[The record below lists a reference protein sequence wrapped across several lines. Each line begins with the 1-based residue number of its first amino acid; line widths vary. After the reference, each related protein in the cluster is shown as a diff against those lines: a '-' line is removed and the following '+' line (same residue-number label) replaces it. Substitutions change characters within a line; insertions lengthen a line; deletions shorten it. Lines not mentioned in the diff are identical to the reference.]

1 MAITGINQEQWSSFI
16 QEGGELIAEIDPED
30 ISNDRS
36 FEQVPSIAKKLKTGF
51 EIPPS
56 PIVYN
61 TEIGDMIELLGEPW
75 VHISAAVYRRGG
87 SISYRLLPNGRYEA
101 KMTIPRKA

>member
-1 MAITGINQEQWSSFI
+1 MAITGINREQWSSFI

-30 ISNDRS
+30 ISEDRS
-36 FEQVPSIAKKLKTGF
+36 FEQAPSIAKNLKTGF

-56 PIVYN
+56 PIVHDP
-61 TEIGDMIELLGEPW
+61 EIGDMIEFLGEPW
-75 VHISAAVYRRGG
+75 AHILAAVYRRGG
-87 SISYRLLPNGRYEA
+87 SIIYRQLPNSRYEA